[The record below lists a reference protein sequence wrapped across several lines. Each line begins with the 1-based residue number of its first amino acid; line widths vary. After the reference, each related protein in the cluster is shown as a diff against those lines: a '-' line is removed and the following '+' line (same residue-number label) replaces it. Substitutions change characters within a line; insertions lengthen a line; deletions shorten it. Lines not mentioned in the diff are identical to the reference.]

1 MPDLAD
7 GGLSRRGRAVRSVA
21 AVVFIGLAAY
31 GSVRG
36 HDAMFPFGPMSQYD
50 QYVPPDGTVGSITVW
65 ADTTAATRIK
75 VPLDAAGVGVKR
87 ADIEAQLPKILAD
100 PSLLRTISTA
110 QRRLH
115 PKQPQ
120 YVRLF
125 VIDTVTQLHDREPV
139 GVTSRTLLTWD
150 VTR

>member
-1 MPDLAD
+1 MSDQP
-7 GGLSRRGRAVRSVA
+7 GGQLSRRGRAVR
-21 AVVFIGLAAY
+21 AVVAVAFIGLAAY
-31 GSVRG
+31 GSLRG

-65 ADTTAATRIK
+65 ADTTAGTHIQ
-75 VPLDAAGVGVKR
+75 VPLDAGGIGVKR

-100 PSLLRTISTA
+100 PSLLRTLSTA

-115 PKQPQ
+115 PNQPQ

-125 VIDTVTQLHDREPV
+125 VVDTVTQLHNREPV
-139 GVTSRTLLTWD
+139 GKTSRTLLTWN
-150 VTR
+150 VTS